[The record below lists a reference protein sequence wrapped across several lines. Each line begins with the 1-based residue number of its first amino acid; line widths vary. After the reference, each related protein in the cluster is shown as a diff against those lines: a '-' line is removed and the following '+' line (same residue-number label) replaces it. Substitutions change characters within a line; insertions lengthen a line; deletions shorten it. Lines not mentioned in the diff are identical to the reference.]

1 MDTNYELKLLVEA
14 FDEPFKT
21 KFETGV
27 LTHINRSEFYFNKAL
42 DENDE
47 MYFTDV
53 IYRCNHAY
61 EGVLKEAYS
70 ILFEEESGNKTP
82 DKIEKE
88 FLVNN
93 VINDRVKNQFTSYR
107 QDWRNPST
115 HDYQLFFSKEEA
127 FMAILSVS
135 SFIYTLLSQLL
146 VSQAYNKLKGKEIN
160 NNLINGFDFNKIIDK
175 IINFSTYLKS
185 ENIRIATELQI
196 EGYLAAYL
204 EGIFSDLLIKTEYR
218 FTGGRA
224 DIVIEYNGNI
234 ICVIEI
240 KKYIKNNYDNAYIQ
254 VLKYID
260 ILKCQ
265 FGIVYLYSDDE
276 NVKYNAMVDE
286 VVGHVGHIDKE
297 GNNVMN
303 KQELE
308 ENKNIGNTVAIVSP
322 LNE

>member
-21 KFETGV
+21 KFKTGV
-27 LTHINRSEFYFNKAL
+27 LTHINRSEYYFNKAL

-61 EGVLKEAYS
+61 EGVLKEAYF
-70 ILFEEESGNKTP
+70 ILFGEESGNKTP
-82 DKIEKE
+82 DKIEKG
-88 FLVNN
+88 FLENN

-135 SFIYTLLSQLL
+135 SFVYTLLSQLL
-146 VSQAYNKLKGKEIN
+146 VSQSYNKLKDTGIN
-160 NNLINGFDFNKIIDK
+160 SDPINGFDFKEILTLILDFP
-175 IINFSTYLKS
+175 IYLKS
-185 ENIRIATELQI
+185 KNITTATEFRTI
-196 EGYLAAYL
+196 GYLAAYL

-218 FTGGRA
+218 FKGGMA
-224 DIVIEYNGNI
+224 DIVIEYKENI
-234 ICVIEI
+234 ICVVEI
-240 KKYIKNNYDNAYIQ
+240 KKYIEKNYDNAHNQ
-254 VLKYID
+254 VLKYME

-276 NVKYNAMVDE
+276 NTKYNVIFDE
-286 VVGHVGHIDKE
+286 VAGYVGYIDKE
-297 GNNVMN
+297 GNEVLN
-303 KQELE
+303 KQELG
-308 ENKNIGNTVAIVSP
+308 ENKNIGNAVAIVSP
-322 LNE
+322 LNK